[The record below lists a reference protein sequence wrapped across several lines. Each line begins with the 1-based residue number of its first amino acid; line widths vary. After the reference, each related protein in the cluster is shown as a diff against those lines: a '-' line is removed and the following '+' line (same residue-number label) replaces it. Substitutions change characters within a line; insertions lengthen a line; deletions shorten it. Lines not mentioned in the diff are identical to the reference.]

1 MIELFD
7 RLLSIH
13 PKAERRTMF
22 GCPTGF
28 ANGNLFLG
36 LHEDRFFIRLADDER
51 AAFIEQFGATFFAP
65 IPGRKSRQTLVVPA
79 RVAAQPALL
88 RHWCEKAVA
97 YALSLP
103 PKKPKKPKKPG
114 PAARKK
120 QAGAKLGAKRARRG
134 SRA

>member
-36 LHEDRFFIRLADDER
+36 LHEDRFFIRLSEDDR
-51 AAFIEQFGATFFAP
+51 AAFVEQFGATFFAP
-65 IPGRKSRQTLVVPA
+65 IPGRKSRQTLVVPE
-79 RVAAQPALL
+79 RVAAQPPLL
-88 RHWCEKAVA
+88 RQWSEKAFA

-103 PKKPKKPKKPG
+103 VKRAKKRRTG
-114 PAARKK
+114 ARKK
-120 QAGAKLGAKRARRG
+120 QAGSKLGAKRTRRG